1 MNFICIFSLIN
12 RWFNILNIINPL
24 ENNMKT
30 ISCWFNNIAIR
41 KKNEM
46 KIIVI
51 NLRLFDLP
59 EWKFNNGNLG
69 YSIFVTIKNDELI
82 IMGNNKWGCEYSG
95 EINLIF
101 SI

>member
-1 MNFICIFSLIN
+1 MP
-12 RWFNILNIINPL
+12 NIIKLL
-24 ENNMKT
+24 EIKMKI
-30 ISCWFNNIAIR
+30 ISCWFNDIEIR

-51 NLRLFDLP
+51 NLILFDLP

-69 YSIFVTIKNDELI
+69 YSIFVSIKNDELI
-82 IMGNNKWGCEYSG
+82 IMGNNKRGCEYSG